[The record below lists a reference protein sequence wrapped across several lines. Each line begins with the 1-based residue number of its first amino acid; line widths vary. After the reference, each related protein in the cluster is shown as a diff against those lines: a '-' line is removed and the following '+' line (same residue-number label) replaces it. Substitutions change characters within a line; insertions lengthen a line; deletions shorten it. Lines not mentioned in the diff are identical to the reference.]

1 MYFKGTRMT
10 RINRIL
16 IKLQAKN
23 ASSRAHRV
31 HSCDLDDSCSKKNHQ
46 FVFKRTRIKR
56 IIRLLIKHLK
66 QETQA
71 AEPTGLIR
79 AIWMIRVL
87 KKISSLCLKEHEYSE
102 STEC

>member
-1 MYFKGTRMT
+1 MIRVLKKQQFVFKRTRMT

-16 IKLQAKN
+16 IK
-23 ASSRAHRV
+23 
-31 HSCDLDDSCSKKNHQ
+31 
-46 FVFKRTRIKR
+46 
-56 IIRLLIKHLK
+56 HLK
-66 QETQA
+66 QRTQA
-71 AEPTGLIR
+71 AEPIGLIR